1 MPRISLQQCLQQAA
15 TSRAHTH
22 PYLCIGLST
31 AELWLTCV
39 QVVGLDALSLAPAA
53 AQQALQRRREEQRRS
68 EAVWEQLMSDSV
80 GGGGTHVVQTKCPQ
94 CSHNKAQVH
103 TILSG
108 GTYAQERE
116 TIQKY
121 VCQGCNFTWRSD
133 N

>member
-1 MPRISLQQCLQQAA
+1 MLCTGLRYPDGIAQELLKGERAPR
-15 TSRAHTH
+15 
-22 PYLCIGLST
+22 
-31 AELWLTCV
+31 E
-39 QVVGLDALSLAPAA
+39 VVGLDALSLAPAA

-94 CSHNKAQVH
+94 CGHGKAQVH